1 MKVAIVGLSPSTR
14 HLVPSDSE
22 IWALPWDLEYACRAS
37 RLFEM
42 HDRGLLEKPESLRS
56 PDYFERLAEFPQ
68 PIYTQE
74 HWDDV
79 PSSVAYPLDEVR
91 QTVFCGFPRARWDS
105 QSDWYNSSPAY
116 MIALAIHEGYKEIGL
131 YGIDVRDDSEF
142 AYESPCLE
150 YLIGLAVGKGIKVTL
165 PEGPTHLNKF
175 RGEGI
180 KLGTMQ
186 PIYVNRYGYVN

>member
-14 HLVPSDSE
+14 HLIPDWE
-22 IWALPWDLEYACRAS
+22 IWALPWDREYAPRAS

-42 HDRGLLEKPESLRS
+42 HPRSLLEKPESLRA
-56 PDYFERLAEFPQ
+56 PDYFKTLAEFPQ

-79 PSSVAYPLDEVR
+79 PASIAFPLDDVR
-91 QTVFCGFPRARWDS
+91 QTVFKGFPRARWS
-105 QSDWYNSSPAY
+105 TQVDWYNSSPAY
-116 MIALAIHEGYKEIGL
+116 MLALAIHEGAETIGL
-131 YGIDVRDDSEF
+131 FGIDVRDDSEF

-150 YLIGLAVGKGIKVTL
+150 YLIGLAVGKGIEVVI
-165 PEGPTHLNKF
+165 PEGPTALGMF

-180 KLGTMQ
+180 KLGTMN
-186 PIYVNRYGYVN
+186 PIYNGRYGYI